1 MRILFALDNYDNG
14 TGGAEI
20 CAQVLARAL
29 VSRGHRVEVL
39 QIDETQRSYRDDD
52 VEIHTRVLTR
62 PRVIREGH
70 RDALRANSR
79 WREML
84 DGWLA
89 GNRPDL
95 VITQQKLLY
104 GTVDA
109 ALARGIPVVGF
120 VHAFG
125 MFCPRQFRDRDPLRD
140 CNLHC
145 RACFPMRR
153 RLLQGTT
160 ERSLESQ
167 RDGLRRASL
176 VIANSRYV
184 QTLLRQLLSIE
195 SSLVYPCTDLDRYR
209 SEGGDHDRVLFVKP
223 QYVKGLP
230 IASEIARR
238 MPDTRFIVLG
248 KPHRRGRRALAS
260 LPNVELAGWTDDM
273 RPVYARSRV
282 VLGPSIWPEPF
293 GRVFV
298 EAAACGVPS
307 VASNR
312 GGIPESVGDGGLLVS
327 DIFDIDAW
335 IEALRQLEDP
345 VTWQGLSEKARAH
358 AEQFGAAS
366 SVAAFVGSVRTS
378 IGLEL

>member
-14 TGGAEI
+14 TGGAEM
-20 CAQVLARAL
+20 CVQVLARAL
-29 VSRGHRVEVL
+29 ASRGHRVEVL
-39 QIDETQRSYRDDD
+39 RSDATRRSYRDGDI
-52 VEIHTRVLTR
+52 EISTRVLRR
-62 PRVIREGH
+62 PRLLREGH
-70 RDALRANSR
+70 RDALRANAF
-79 WREML
+79 WREIV
-84 DGWLA
+84 DDWLA
-89 GNRPDL
+89 VNRPDL

-109 ALARGIPVVGF
+109 SVARGVPVVGF

-140 CNLHC
+140 CDLHC
-145 RACFPMRR
+145 RACYPLRR
-153 RLLQGTT
+153 RMLQATI
-160 ERSLESQ
+160 ERDLESH

-184 QTLLRQLLSIE
+184 QTLLQQLLSIE
-195 SSLVYPCTDLDRYR
+195 SSLVYPCTDLELYR
-209 SEGGDHDRVLFVKP
+209 SESGDHDRILFVKP

-238 MPDTRFIVLG
+238 MPDTRFLVVG
-248 KPHRRGRRALAS
+248 KPRSRGRRTLGG

-345 VTWQGLSEKARAH
+345 VTWRGLSEKARAH